1 MGKLQERTIVI
12 SIILCVII
20 LLMPVGA
27 CAASTY
33 SDISNHWNKEK
44 IESWADK
51 GYVSGYADGTFKPD
65 QYITR
70 AEFMTLVNKAFNF
83 TDIVPIDY
91 SDVNPE
97 AWYGNTV
104 SRAKAAGYI
113 SGYPDGTMKPD
124 NTISR
129 EEAAS
134 IILRLK
140 NLVPNEAALNQFTD
154 AANITWSKGA
164 VGALANAGIMLGYP
178 DGTFL
183 PQKYITRAEAVA
195 ALSKA
200 LGNTEPE
207 ETVPEQVTKPGTSSG
222 TSTGGGDSSFLSVYI
237 RTISDTT
244 VIAGATTIITVTTSP
259 SNANITAVSSDTAV
273 AAVSVNDRD
282 VTITGVAPGTS
293 TVTVT
298 CTKPRYRSA
307 TKTFLVTVPILVQEI
322 TVTGDANEVVY
333 GETAQMNAAV
343 LPVDAADQS
352 VEWSVASLADGTATI
367 DAATGVLT
375 ATGVGTVI
383 VTATARD
390 GSAIKGTTVITI
402 IADLTGY
409 NAALSAVVE
418 ADYTT
423 ASWAVYQAI
432 VDDNVVTNQ
441 NLQSEV
447 DTATANITAAQ
458 ANLIKLADLTAY
470 NLALSA
476 VVEADYTTASWAIY
490 QAVVDENVVTEQ
502 NLQSEVDTATANIT
516 AGQANLIEIA
526 DLTAYNLA
534 LSAVVEADYTTAS
547 WAIYQAVVDEN
558 VVTEQNLQSEVD
570 TATANIT
577 AGQANLIEI
586 ADLTAYNLALSAVVE
601 ADYTTASW
609 AIYQAVVDEN
619 IVTDQNLQSE
629 VDTATANIAAAQ
641 ANLIEMSVMGG
652 TVTITGVTKFG
663 QTLEADITGITYT
676 PATAADIPKYQWE
689 RDGEDITGATTKTY
703 TLAAE
708 DIGKVLTVTVT
719 ADGDNAAGSVLS
731 AGTAMIAK
739 ADGPAAP
746 EAPTA
751 ESKTSA
757 SITLAA
763 NPLHEFNIDGG
774 GWQDSNIFTGLDPE
788 MAYDFTARIKAT
800 ITHEASNASAPATI
814 TTSSALVTGI
824 TVTGTDDITKVVNG
838 GTLQMI
844 AAVEP
849 EDALDDSVTWSVV
862 AGSGNATINGTGLLT
877 GTQVGTVTVKATAND
892 ASGKVG
898 TLNIEVVKSY
908 LIGDTGQSG
917 GLVFY
922 DKGDYSDGWQY
933 LEAATVAQDPNKK
946 WSKSYHNTVWSNIS
960 NALGV
965 TETAVGTGQANT
977 AAIIGQAGHIKSA
990 AKICDDFNY
999 YNMYDIYNYNDWFL
1013 PSQDELALIYQNLY
1027 MGGHEAEFV
1036 VDEIVPFDPFY
1047 WSSSEE
1053 LGDTAYG
1060 LVFCNPPSYQN
1071 WYPKNYGY
1079 GYVRPVRAF

>member
-1 MGKLQERTIVI
+1 
-12 SIILCVII
+12 
-20 LLMPVGA
+20 
-27 CAASTY
+27 
-33 SDISNHWNKEK
+33 
-44 IESWADK
+44 
-51 GYVSGYADGTFKPD
+51 
-65 QYITR
+65 
-70 AEFMTLVNKAFNF
+70 MTLVNKAFNF

-432 VDDNVVTNQ
+432 VDDNVVTDQ

-458 ANLIKLADLTAY
+458 ANLIELADL
-470 NLALSA
+470 S
-476 VVEADYTTASWAIY
+476 
-490 QAVVDENVVTEQ
+490 
-502 NLQSEVDTATANIT
+502 
-516 AGQANLIEIA
+516 
-526 DLTAYNLA
+526 
-534 LSAVVEADYTTAS
+534 
-547 WAIYQAVVDEN
+547 
-558 VVTEQNLQSEVD
+558 
-570 TATANIT
+570 
-577 AGQANLIEI
+577 
-586 ADLTAYNLALSAVVE
+586 AYNLALSAVVE

>member
-1 MGKLQERTIVI
+1 
-12 SIILCVII
+12 
-20 LLMPVGA
+20 
-27 CAASTY
+27 
-33 SDISNHWNKEK
+33 
-44 IESWADK
+44 
-51 GYVSGYADGTFKPD
+51 
-65 QYITR
+65 
-70 AEFMTLVNKAFNF
+70 MTLVNKAFNF

-432 VDDNVVTNQ
+432 VDDNVVT
-441 NLQSEV
+441 
-447 DTATANITAAQ
+447 D
-458 ANLIKLADLTAY
+458 
-470 NLALSA
+470 
-476 VVEADYTTASWAIY
+476 
-490 QAVVDENVVTEQ
+490 
-502 NLQSEVDTATANIT
+502 
-516 AGQANLIEIA
+516 
-526 DLTAYNLA
+526 
-534 LSAVVEADYTTAS
+534 
-547 WAIYQAVVDEN
+547 
-558 VVTEQNLQSEVD
+558 QNLQSEVD

-1060 LVFCNPPSYQN
+1060 LVFCNPPSYQD
-1071 WYPKNYGY
+1071 WYYKSYGY

>member
-490 QAVVDENVVTEQ
+490 QAIVDDNVVTDQ

-526 DLTAYNLA
+526 DL
-534 LSAVVEADYTTAS
+534 S
-547 WAIYQAVVDEN
+547 
-558 VVTEQNLQSEVD
+558 
-570 TATANIT
+570 
-577 AGQANLIEI
+577 
-586 ADLTAYNLALSAVVE
+586 AYNLALSAVVE